1 MLVLKKE
8 QIDEIVSYSNHK
20 LPNESCGLLGGFVEG
35 DKKTIQKIYLL
46 KNIDESPEHF
56 SMSVEEQ
63 FQVISDI
70 RKNKWQ
76 LIGNFHS
83 HPESP
88 SRPSEEDIRLAFDP
102 SLSYIILSL
111 EEKQYPV
118 LNSFIIKDKI
128 VTREG
133 ITILE

>member
-1 MLVLKKE
+1 MLVLQKG
-8 QIDEIVSYSNHK
+8 QIDEILLHSKSE
-20 LPNESCGLLGGFVEG
+20 LPNESCGLLGGIVDG
-35 DKKTIQKIYLL
+35 DKKIIQKIYLL
-46 KNIDESPEHF
+46 KNIDQSPEHF
-56 SMSVEEQ
+56 SIDIEEQ
-63 FQVISDI
+63 FRVISDI

-102 SLSYIILSL
+102 SLSYVILSL
-111 EEKQYPV
+111 QKKLKPV

-128 VTREG
+128 VTREE

>member
-8 QIDEIVSYSNHK
+8 QINELLSHSHYE
-20 LPNESCGLLGGFVEG
+20 LPNESCGLLGGIVEE
-35 DKKTIQKIYLL
+35 DKKLIQKIYLL

-63 FQVISDI
+63 FQVISDL

-102 SLSYIILSL
+102 SLSYMILSL
-111 EEKQYPV
+111 KDKQNPV
-118 LNSFIIKDKI
+118 LNSFIIKDKL
-128 VTREG
+128 VTREE